1 MFCDAEASQKD
12 WKNWKD
18 FKRIVGFSRCFVTLK
33 RVKRIRKTER
43 TVGARSIFC
52 DADVGQKDWENWKE
66 FNTKN
71 CQAQPMFWGA
81 EAGQKDWENCKDFK
95 RDVGLGRCI
104 VTLKRVKKIGK
115 TERTLKQLSGLVD
128 VLWSEAGQK
137 DWENWK
143 DFIRTIGLGRCC
155 VTLKRF
161 KRIEKTKRSLK
172 ELSG

>member
-1 MFCDAEASQKD
+1 MLCNAEA
-12 WKNWKD
+12 
-18 FKRIVGFSRCFVTLK
+18 
-33 RVKRIRKTER
+33 
-43 TVGARSIFC
+43 
-52 DADVGQKDWENWKE
+52 GQKDWENWKE

-95 RDVGLGRCI
+95 RNVGLGRCI

-143 DFIRTIGLGRCC
+143 DFIRTIGTRSIFFDVEVGQKDWKNWKEFN
-155 VTLKRF
+155 VDEAGQNDWENWKDF
-161 KRIEKTKRSLK
+161 KRTVG
-172 ELSG
+172 SGW